1 MLSCMQMRKLNNRCR
16 YIMYREALSNIYI
29 KCYEI
34 RLVILFDTLLN
45 VEKILNSEFLDTLQ
59 IIDICFGV
67 QSIKHANV
75 LSEKINF
82 SALGGSKVA
91 IFGGD
96 GLDPLHFEVHMFLDP
111 PDPPYMSKN
120 AKMCYFEHFFGVRW
134 KKPPQSRGPP

>member
-1 MLSCMQMRKLNNRCR
+1 MWGNRRGWDCF
-16 YIMYREALSNIYI
+16 ETGQAQLG
-29 KCYEI
+29 
-34 RLVILFDTLLN
+34 VGTHFGN
-45 VEKILNSEFLDTLQ
+45 VTSLQ
-59 IIDICFGV
+59 QSIHWKFGYCVSISFGV

-120 AKMCYFEHFFGVRW
+120 AKMCYF
-134 KKPPQSRGPP
+134 

>member
-1 MLSCMQMRKLNNRCR
+1 MLIAPSQSGQLKGS
-16 YIMYREALSNIYI
+16 SNII
-29 KCYEI
+29 
-34 RLVILFDTLLN
+34 ILLAPMAL
-45 VEKILNSEFLDTLQ
+45 
-59 IIDICFGV
+59 CFGV

-120 AKMCYFEHFFGVRW
+120 AKMCYF
-134 KKPPQSRGPP
+134 